1 MHRLVK
7 EYVRLVLRTR
17 TRSRLLREGGLVGHL
32 QHLYDNKE
40 LTFGEIKDIL
50 RNAGSGKLE
59 RVSEKMDGMNLV
71 FSYDLSSGG
80 LKVTRG
86 SDIMRGGM
94 DAAALAA
101 KFAGRGSVE
110 EAFTSAF
117 RVLEEAVGSLPQG
130 TLQRVFGL
138 NADRWYSI
146 EVIYTKNP
154 NVINYDSNNLVFH
167 GWPVF
172 ERKEIP
178 TGGVSVEIV
187 EDDRGGVDTLAGNV
201 EVMQRAVTDESWTI
215 RGPAIVR
222 MKDLSNGSAVQE
234 VVARINDAMTAAGV
248 GDGDTIRTYLMVP
261 VNQFLGQF
269 QLSPEAHDAV
279 VARIMDDPGAMSLVD
294 IRRMIDKE
302 SYVTISQFV
311 KNIPMVFKRHVR
323 PIEVAI
329 NDFAVEL
336 LNGVGSSLIGN
347 TDAEVQR
354 LRAEVRK
361 AVAAIQSSGDEK
373 SMTVLAAQLEKL
385 KSIENITSPMEGVVF
400 IYKGNAYKFTG
411 SFAAANQI
419 LGIFKYGR

>member
-1 MHRLVK
+1 MRRLIE
-7 EYVRLVLRTR
+7 EYVRRVVRAH
-17 TRSRLLREGGLVGHL
+17 LLREGGLVGHL

-50 RNAGSGKLE
+50 RRAGSGKLE

-71 FSYDLSSGG
+71 FSYDLVSGG

-117 RVLEEAVGSLPQG
+117 RVLEEAVGSLPRA
-130 TLQRVFGL
+130 TLQKVFGEG
-138 NADRWYSI
+138 ADRWYSI

-154 NVINYDSNNLVFH
+154 NVINYDSKNLVFH

-172 ERKEIP
+172 ERRTDPEGEV
-178 TGGVSVEIV
+178 TVEIV
-187 EDDRGGVDTLAGNV
+187 EDDRGGVDTLADNI
-201 EVMQRAVTDESWTI
+201 EAMQRAVSDESWTI
-215 RGPAIVR
+215 RGPAIVK
-222 MKDLSNGSAVQE
+222 MKDLSNGTALQE
-234 VVARINDAMTAAGV
+234 AISRIDGAMAAAGV
-248 GDGDTIRTYLMVP
+248 GDGDTMREYLMVP
-261 VNQFLGQF
+261 VRQFLDGF
-269 QLSPEAHDAV
+269 RLSPEAYDAL
-279 VARIMDDPGAMSLVD
+279 VARIMGDPDTMSLVD
-294 IRRMIDKE
+294 IRKMIDKE
-302 SYVTISQFV
+302 SYVKISQFV
-311 KNIPMVFKRHVR
+311 KNIPATFKNHVR

-336 LNGVGSSLIGN
+336 LSGVGSSLVGN
-347 TDAEVQR
+347 TDDEVMR

-361 AVAAIQSSGDEK
+361 AIAAIQAGGEEK
-373 SMTVLAAQLEKL
+373 AMTVLATQLEKL

-400 IYKGNAYKFTG
+400 VYKGNAYKFTG

>member
-1 MHRLVK
+1 MNSSFRRNTNLLFERVC
-7 EYVRLVLRTR
+7 R
-17 TRSRLLREGGLVGHL
+17 RLLREGGRVGHL
-32 QHLYDNKE
+32 QHLYDNKD

-50 RNAGSGKLE
+50 RRAGSGRLE

-71 FSYDLSSGG
+71 FSYDVSVGG

-117 RVLEEAVGSLPQG
+117 RVLEQAIGSLNSS
-130 TLQRVFGL
+130 TLRRIFGET
-138 NADRWYSI
+138 ADRWYSI

-172 ERKEIP
+172 ERRVGP
-178 TGGVSVEIV
+178 NGVAVEIV
-187 EDDRGGVDTLAGNV
+187 EDDRGGVDALAGNIDA
-201 EVMQRAVTDESWTI
+201 MQRAVTDESWTI
-215 RGPAIVR
+215 RGPALVK
-222 MKDLSNGSAVQE
+222 MKDISDGAALGDAVSQ
-234 VVARINDAMTAAGV
+234 IDAAMVAAGV
-248 GDGDTIRTYLMVP
+248 GDGDTMRVYLMVP
-261 VNQFLGQF
+261 VRQFLDQF
-269 QLSPEAHDAV
+269 QLSPEAYDAV
-279 VARIMDDPGAMSLVD
+279 VARAMDDPGAMSLLD
-294 IRRMIDKE
+294 IRKMMDKE
-302 SYVTISQFV
+302 TYVAIAQFI
-311 KNIPMVFKRHVR
+311 KNIPVTFKRHVR

-336 LNGVGSSLIGN
+336 LSGVGSSLIGN